1 MSFTPIKSPNPM
13 ESTEPLTEDRLLDG
27 RLRLIQPRDGYRAAI
42 DPVFLAAAVSAQP
55 GERVLDLGCGAGA
68 AALCLLARC
77 QQVSVT
83 GLELQE
89 SLAELARRNAA
100 LNAMEGRFIPLCGD
114 AAAPPPGLDGFDH
127 VLTNPPFFAEGSGT
141 PAANASRAI
150 AHQERELD
158 LAGWV
163 KAAVKMLRPKGR
175 LTLIHR
181 ADRLGD
187 ILAALRG
194 RGVGDITIL
203 PLWPKAD
210 RAAGRVIVAARKG
223 VRSPLRLLPGLVLH
237 GDDGAFTSSAQAV
250 LRGGAALDPLGVGED
265 KT

>member
-1 MSFTPIKSPNPM
+1 M
-13 ESTEPLTEDRLLDG
+13 EPTDPLTEDRLLDG

-42 DPVFLAAAVSAQP
+42 DPVFLAAAVPARP
-55 GERVLDLGCGAGA
+55 GERVLDLGCGVGA

-77 QQVSVT
+77 PQATVT

-89 SLAELARRNAA
+89 SLAGLARRNAA
-100 LNAMEGRFIPLCGD
+100 LNAMEERFNPLCGD
-114 AAAPPPGLDGFDH
+114 GAAPPPGLGEFDH
-127 VLTNPPFFAEGSGT
+127 VLTNPPFFAQRSGT
-141 PAANASRAI
+141 SAANASRAM
-150 AHQERELD
+150 AHQEGGLD
-158 LAGWV
+158 LAGWI
-163 KAAVKMLRPKGR
+163 KAAVKLLRPKGR

-181 ADRLGD
+181 AERLGD

-194 RGVGDITIL
+194 RGVGDIAVL

-210 RAAGRVIVAARKG
+210 RAAGRVIVGARKG

-237 GDDGAFTSSAQAV
+237 GQDGAFTPAAQAI
-250 LRGGAALDPLGVGED
+250 LRGGAALDPLGGGED